1 MSLVDQALSIFRDGC
16 LFLHRTRQV
25 NTKMNIIIYISV
37 GLCSYLQL
45 ALDHRDLRVVLQVK
59 MVALVVDGFDPNA
72 YKASEERKEES

>member
-1 MSLVDQALSIFRDGC
+1 
-16 LFLHRTRQV
+16 
-25 NTKMNIIIYISV
+25 MNIIIYISV